1 MQFINHLKK
10 MGMDNPTGIDLSGEG
25 RPLIYKPGH
34 KLWGPTS
41 IPWMAF
47 GYNLLV
53 SPLQTANLYNAVA
66 NNGKMMKPYL
76 VSSIKE
82 EGVLLREIQPKVA
95 NEKICSDQTLADL
108 KVSLEGVCL
117 HGTATTLFKGS
128 PYKVAGKTGTALIAN
143 GNKGYADKIYQSSFA
158 GYFPADNP
166 QYTCSVVIKNKP
178 HAPSKSSSPPVVLFS
193 SCGPTAGSCSLRLCR
208 VRYGRLICHQL
219 EKRTRK

>member
-1 MQFINHLKK
+1 MQYINHLKK

-41 IPWMAF
+41 LPWMAF

-76 VSSIKE
+76 VSAIKE
-82 EGVLLREIQPKVA
+82 EGVLLREIQPKVMT
-95 NEKICSDQTLADL
+95 EKICSDQTLADL
-108 KVSLEGVCL
+108 KTCLEGVCL

-128 PYKVAGKTGTALIAN
+128 PYKVAGKTVPHLLQMVTKAMPIKFINLLLL
-143 GNKGYADKIYQSSFA
+143 
-158 GYFPADNP
+158 
-166 QYTCSVVIKNKP
+166 VI
-178 HAPSKSSSPPVVLFS
+178 
-193 SCGPTAGSCSLRLCR
+193 SLPIIRSTL
-208 VRYGRLICHQL
+208 VS
-219 EKRTRK
+219 